1 MNWINTVSGALREIN
16 LTRNLIQLTE
26 MYVLS
31 AILDALRNL
40 RHIVI
45 SLSDMTEYLQDTTF
59 ILEW

>member
-40 RHIVI
+40 KHIVI